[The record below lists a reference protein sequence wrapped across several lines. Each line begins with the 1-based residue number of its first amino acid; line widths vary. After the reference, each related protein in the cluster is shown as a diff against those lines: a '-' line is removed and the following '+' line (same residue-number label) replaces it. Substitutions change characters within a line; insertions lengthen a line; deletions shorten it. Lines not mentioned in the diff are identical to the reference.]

1 MRKLLAS
8 LVVLACGPL
17 AAQDVA
23 AVDAGDVAPTEA
35 AQVEPAAEATDGL
48 FPGERPDTLSALKWE
63 KRVLI
68 VFADSP
74 NDPNFRRQV
83 EALREVP
90 GPMLERDVVVFV
102 DTDPDNPSALRE
114 TFRPRG
120 FMLVLVGK
128 DGQIKLRKPFP
139 WDVREISRSIDKTE
153 LRQQEIRDQQGN
165 LSPGT
170 APN

>member
-1 MRKLLAS
+1 MHKYLICLALLAAS
-8 LVVLACGPL
+8 PL
-17 AAQDVA
+17 MAQ
-23 AVDAGDVAPTEA
+23 EA
-35 AQVEPAAEATDGL
+35 SSAESTAAEATDGL
-48 FPGERPDTLSALKWE
+48 FPSERPDSIDALKWE
-63 KRVLI
+63 KRVLL

-74 NDPNFRRQV
+74 NDPNFRRQI
-83 EALREVP
+83 EALREDP
-90 GPMLERDVVVFV
+90 GPMIDRDIVVFT
-102 DTDPDNPSALRE
+102 DTVPEDATPLRE

-165 LSPGT
+165 ASRGT
-170 APN
+170 TPN

>member
-1 MRKLLAS
+1 MRKLLLS
-8 LVVLACGPL
+8 LVLLASGPL

-23 AVDAGDVAPTEA
+23 AVEADATA
-35 AQVEPAAEATDGL
+35 PAAEATDGL
-48 FPGERPDTLSALKWE
+48 FPEERPDSLRELKWE

-74 NDPNFRRQV
+74 NDPNFRRQI

-90 GPMLERDVVVFV
+90 DPMIDRDVVVFT
-102 DTDPDNPSALRE
+102 DTDPDEPSALRE

-165 LSPGT
+165 MSPGT

>member
-8 LVVLACGPL
+8 LIVLACGPL

-23 AVDAGDVAPTEA
+23 AVDAA
-35 AQVEPAAEATDGL
+35 AGTTPETQQTEPAAQATDGL
-48 FPGERPDTLSALKWE
+48 FPNERPDTLTALKWE

-90 GPMLERDVVVFV
+90 GPMLDRDVVVFL
-102 DTDPDNPSALRE
+102 DTEPDDPSPLRE